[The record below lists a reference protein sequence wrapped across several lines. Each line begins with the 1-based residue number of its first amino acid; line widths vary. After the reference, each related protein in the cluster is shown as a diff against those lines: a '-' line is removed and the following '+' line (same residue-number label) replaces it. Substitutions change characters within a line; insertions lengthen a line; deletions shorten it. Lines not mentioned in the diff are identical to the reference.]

1 MEEARLRATQEEAC
15 LAMVA
20 RAEQRAVRA
29 READAQRLLCG
40 SDGAS
45 VCAAQQW
52 AVMGVQDPLWQL
64 VVFVG
69 LAPSNRGVSG
79 SGGNYLSGRWRLL
92 QLHDELFI
100 SFPSLDPSDR

>member
-1 MEEARLRATQEEAC
+1 MPRAGCGGALNESFHRGPVGLMAILRRLFEVWTPCCRCVGRRGERVQVC
-15 LAMVA
+15 LA
-20 RAEQRAVRA
+20 
-29 READAQRLLCG
+29 
-40 SDGAS
+40 
-45 VCAAQQW
+45 
-52 AVMGVQDPLWQL
+52 VQDPLWQL

-79 SGGNYLSGRWRLL
+79 SSGNYLSGRWRLL